1 MKYDVFVSYR
11 RSDAFTANLVAEKLK
26 NLGYSVF
33 FDVETLRS
41 GNFNTQLY
49 DVIKGCKD
57 FVLVLPPNALDRC
70 ISEEDW
76 IRKEV
81 CHAMECNKNIIPV
94 LLSGFNWPD
103 PMPKGM
109 EQLKFYQAI
118 TASDAEY
125 FDMSIKKLSTY
136 LRSKPSV
143 RRKFVKMI
151 YTIAISVL
159 SLILLGLGLWQ
170 FTTYRVCVDIVDK
183 FSHDISIVDILY
195 TQNQR
200 LDKVWEEYKMECR
213 TGNSPL
219 SKTAIDSIFLNTISS
234 MRAEAESYNGYL
246 LMDSVFS
253 QKQINVC
260 ARYNIT
266 EADLKAIH
274 QLTWLCI
281 NNYTHTCDLIS
292 NSIKTYGPTEI
303 NDLIV
308 KMNIETFPPYC
319 NTFFFNYLATLASFP
334 KHTITK
340 YRQHAREWKNFST
353 KGGVHLSPDEYISAS
368 EEESGKANN
377 IVEKYVAEIEKI
389 KREIA
394 VDIARHS
401 DNK

>member
-81 CHAMECNKNIIPV
+81 CHAMDCNKNIIPV

-170 FTTYRVCVDIVDK
+170 FTTYRICVDIVDK

-200 LDKVWEEYKMECR
+200 LDKVWQEYKMECR

-274 QLTWLCI
+274 QLTRLCI
-281 NNYTHTCDLIS
+281 NNYTHTCDFIS

-308 KMNIETFPPYC
+308 KMNIEIFPPYC

>member
-170 FTTYRVCVDIVDK
+170 FTTYRICVDIVDK

-274 QLTWLCI
+274 QLTRLCI